1 MSHVILINGKKQ
13 TKLSVFNR
21 LVQFGDGLFETCM
34 AVDQR
39 LLLAEAH
46 FQRLE
51 KGAKRLKIIPI
62 SRSILTKEI
71 AKAVSMSKL
80 DKAVVKVILS
90 RGESARGYGYDK
102 SIAPTRIIIV
112 SSVPDLPQ
120 TYTLSLC
127 DSGYATNQLLSE
139 IKHCNRLEQILART
153 HLKTQECIMLDP
165 QAQVVS
171 VTQGNIFAI
180 KNGVLLTPGLSECG
194 IEGTRR
200 QAIIELARKQGL
212 SVEVCCLSVA
222 ELLACDEVFI
232 SNSVMGI
239 RPISQINEQKYSQ
252 HQITDRLIEV
262 FNQHLL
268 KRGNSVLLKPKKN
281 PLKIWAIVFLA
292 LFTAW
297 AMWANKINIL
307 KPTVYQLPQGANIYS
322 TADNLKRY
330 GLVNSS
336 QFVVWAAKVLGASET
351 LKLGHYELT
360 PDTSVLSLLDD
371 FSNAHVATR
380 KITLVE
386 GQTVQTYFQMLSQH
400 QALTTKLSF
409 EKTLQNTNAKPPYDG
424 QFWPDT
430 YQVNYADSVL
440 SVLNRSHALLQE
452 KLSKAWDNRAKDHL
466 LKNKN
471 QLLILASLVEK
482 ETANHA
488 EKAKIAGV
496 FINRLKK
503 GMRLQTD
510 PTVVYAL
517 GDAYTG
523 KLSKQ
528 DLWFKSPYNTYRHK
542 GLPPGPIG
550 SVGLESL
557 KAAAQPLKS
566 DFLYFVSKKDGT
578 HAFAKTYKQHLIN
591 IKKHLK

>member
-80 DKAVVKVILS
+80 DRAVVKVILS

-268 KRGNSVLLKPKKN
+268 KRGNSALLKPKKN

-351 LKLGHYELT
+351 LKSGHYELT

>member
-80 DKAVVKVILS
+80 DRAVVKVILS

-268 KRGNSVLLKPKKN
+268 KRGNSALLKPKKN